1 MLPNHMKRKKR
12 FGTGTGKFR
21 LTAKIAPAILIS
33 DLHLTPESP
42 ETLAYFHRFLE
53 SLGDID
59 SLYVLGDLFEYWLG
73 DDAGETL
80 GHSPVEDA
88 LKDLTNVGTPVRVMP
103 GNRDFLLGQEF
114 AYRTGSTILKDAT
127 VQPFFDRQVLLL
139 HGDSLCTDD
148 EAHRKF
154 RFIVDQPEWR
164 LAFLDKPIS
173 ERDDIGRAIRFR
185 SNIEKRYK
193 TSRIMDVN
201 QNAVEAA
208 LKLTEARL
216 LIHGHTHR
224 PGIHKWTLNGRTC
237 SRVVLGDWSVGPS
250 WIEIRENDLQ
260 LHHQGTVEQLDLN
273 QT

>member
-12 FGTGTGKFR
+12 FSTGTGKFR
-21 LTAKIAPAILIS
+21 LTAKTAPAILIS

-42 ETLAYFHRFLE
+42 ETLTYFHSFLR
-53 SLGDID
+53 SLENID

-73 DDAGETL
+73 DDASETL
-80 GHSPVEDA
+80 GHSPVQDT
-88 LKDLTNVGTPVRVMP
+88 LRDLTNGGTPVRVMP

-114 AYRTGSTILKDAT
+114 AYRTRSTILKDAT
-127 VQPFFDRQVLLL
+127 VQSFFGRQVLLL

-148 EAHRKF
+148 EAHQKF

-164 LAFLDKPIS
+164 SAFLDKPIS
-173 ERDDIGRAIRFR
+173 ERDDIGRVIRFR

-193 TSRIMDVN
+193 ASQIMDVN
-201 QNAVEAA
+201 QYAVDAA
-208 LKLTEARL
+208 LKTTEARL

-224 PGIHKWTLNGRTC
+224 PGIHQWILNGRTY

-250 WIEIRENDLQ
+250 WIEIHENDLQ
-260 LHHQGTVEQLDLN
+260 LHYQGIVERLDLN
-273 QT
+273 QI

>member
-12 FGTGTGKFR
+12 FGPGTGKFR
-21 LTAKIAPAILIS
+21 LTAKTAPAILIS
-33 DLHLTPESP
+33 DLHLTSESP
-42 ETLAYFHRFLE
+42 ETLAYFHRFLG

>member
-12 FGTGTGKFR
+12 FGPGTGKFR
-21 LTAKIAPAILIS
+21 LTAKTAPAILIS

-42 ETLAYFHRFLE
+42 ETLAYFHRFLG

-73 DDAGETL
+73 DDACETL
-80 GHSPVEDA
+80 GHSPVENA
-88 LKDLTNVGTPVRVMP
+88 LKYLTNMGTPVRVMP

-114 AYRTGSTILKDAT
+114 AYRTGSMILKDAT
-127 VQPFFDRQVLLL
+127 IQLFFGRQVLLL

-148 EAHRKF
+148 EPHQKF

-164 LAFLDKPIS
+164 SAFLDKRIS
-173 ERDDIGRAIRFR
+173 ERDEIGRAIRFR

-201 QNAVEAA
+201 QFAVEAA
-208 LKLTEARL
+208 LKLTEAKL

-224 PGIHKWTLNGRTC
+224 PGIHQWTLNGHTC

-250 WIEIRENDLQ
+250 WIEIRETGLQ
-260 LHHQGTVEQLDLN
+260 LHYQGTIEQLDLN
-273 QT
+273 QI

>member
-1 MLPNHMKRKKR
+1 MKQKKD
-12 FGTGTGKFR
+12 FSPGTGKFK
-21 LTAKIAPAILIS
+21 LTDKSAPVILIS

-42 ETLAYFHRFLE
+42 ETIAYFHHFLG
-53 SLGDID
+53 SLGNID

-73 DDAGETL
+73 DDAYEIL
-80 GHSPVEDA
+80 GHSPIEDS
-88 LKDLTNVGTPVRVMP
+88 LKDLTNMGTPVRVLP

-127 VQPFFDRQVLLL
+127 IQAFFGRKVLLL

-148 EAHRKF
+148 EAHQKF

-164 LAFLDKPIS
+164 TEFLGKRIS
-173 ERDDIGRAIRFR
+173 ERDSIGRAIRFR

-201 QNAVEAA
+201 QISVEAA
-208 LKLTEARL
+208 LKPTEASL

-224 PGIHKWTLNGRTC
+224 PGIHQWTLNGRTY
-237 SRVVLGDWSVGPS
+237 SRAVLGDWSVGPS
-250 WIEIRENDLQ
+250 WIEIREADLQ
-260 LHHQGTVEQLDLN
+260 LHYQGIVERLDLT
-273 QT
+273 QM

>member
-1 MLPNHMKRKKR
+1 MFSETCSNIGSVTTQAKHLATLLSKMLS
-12 FGTGTGKFR
+12 
-21 LTAKIAPAILIS
+21 KILPMWGLLSAI
-33 DLHLTPESP
+33 
-42 ETLAYFHRFLE
+42 
-53 SLGDID
+53 
-59 SLYVLGDLFEYWLG
+59 
-73 DDAGETL
+73 
-80 GHSPVEDA
+80 
-88 LKDLTNVGTPVRVMP
+88 MP

-127 VQPFFDRQVLLL
+127 VQPFFGRQVLLL

-148 EAHRKF
+148 EAHQSF

-193 TSRIMDVN
+193 TSQIMDVN

-208 LKLTEARL
+208 LKPTEARL

-224 PGIHKWTLNGRTC
+224 PGIHQWTLNGANLLEGGIGR
-237 SRVVLGDWSVGPS
+237 LVGRA
-250 WIEIRENDLQ
+250 E
-260 LHHQGTVEQLDLN
+260 LD
-273 QT
+273 

>member
-1 MLPNHMKRKKR
+1 MKQKKR
-12 FGTGTGKFR
+12 FGPGTGKFR
-21 LTAKIAPAILIS
+21 LTTKTAPAILIS

-42 ETLAYFHRFLE
+42 ETLAYLHRFLG

-59 SLYVLGDLFEYWLG
+59 SLYILGDLFEYWLG

-88 LKDLTNVGTPVRVMP
+88 LKDLTNVGTPVHVMP

-127 VQPFFDRQVLLL
+127 VQPFFGRQVLLL

-148 EAHRKF
+148 EAHQKF
-154 RFIVDQPEWR
+154 RSIVDQPEWR
-164 LAFLDKPIS
+164 SAFLDKPIS
-173 ERDDIGRAIRFR
+173 ERDRIGRAIRFR

-193 TSRIMDVN
+193 ASRIMDVN
-201 QNAVEAA
+201 QNAVDAA
-208 LKLTEARL
+208 LKPTEASL

-224 PGIHKWTLNGRTC
+224 PGIHQWTLNGRTC

-250 WIEIRENDLQ
+250 WIEIRETDLQ
-260 LHHQGTVEQLDLN
+260 LHYQGTVERLDLN

>member
-1 MLPNHMKRKKR
+1 MKQKKR
-12 FGTGTGKFR
+12 FGPGAGKFR
-21 LTAKIAPAILIS
+21 LTAKTAPAILIS

-42 ETLAYFHRFLE
+42 ETLAYFHHFLG
-53 SLGDID
+53 SLGNID

-73 DDAGETL
+73 DDAYETL
-80 GHSPVEDA
+80 GHSPVEDS
-88 LKDLTNVGTPVRVMP
+88 LKNLTNMGTPVCILP

-114 AYRTGSTILKDAT
+114 ANRTGTTILKDAT
-127 VQPFFDRQVLLL
+127 VQLFFGRQVLLL

-148 EAHRKF
+148 EAHQKF

-164 LAFLDKPIS
+164 SDFLDKPIS

-201 QNAVEAA
+201 QSAIEAA
-208 LKLTEARL
+208 LKPTEAKL

-224 PGIHKWTLNGRTC
+224 PGIHQWTVNGHTC
-237 SRVVLGDWSVGPS
+237 SRVVLNRPS
-250 WIEIRENDLQ
+250 IACPC
-260 LHHQGTVEQLDLN
+260 
-273 QT
+273 

>member
-1 MLPNHMKRKKR
+1 MLPNHMKRKKQ
-12 FGTGTGKFR
+12 FSPGTGKFQ
-21 LTAKIAPAILIS
+21 LTDKTAPAVLIS

-42 ETLAYFHRFLE
+42 ETLAYFHHFLG
-53 SLGDID
+53 SLGNID

-73 DDAGETL
+73 DDAYETL
-80 GHSPVEDA
+80 GHSPVEDS
-88 LKDLTNVGTPVRVMP
+88 LKNLTNMGTPVRVLP

-114 AYRTGSTILKDAT
+114 AYRTGSTILKDGT
-127 VQPFFDRQVLLL
+127 IQPFFGRQVLLL

-148 EAHRKF
+148 ETHQKF

-164 LAFLDKPIS
+164 SAFLDKRIS

-201 QNAVEAA
+201 QFAVEAA
-208 LKLTEARL
+208 FKLTKARL

-224 PGIHKWTLNGRTC
+224 PGIHQWPLNGLSC

-250 WIEIRENDLQ
+250 WIEIRETDLQ
-260 LHHQGTVEQLDLN
+260 LHYQGTVEQLDLN
-273 QT
+273 QI